1 MEKRKYKLDLKLPLD
16 TPVEV
21 IQRITSKIYF
31 MLINHPSVIND
42 DTYVK
47 FDEIERDGVS
57 IMIYV
62 FTNSVDYGSYLNAK
76 EHINKKI
83 LEREGVELAYP
94 TSTVLVKGFGDGP
107 ENPGNKI
114 VNNL

>member
-16 TPVEV
+16 TPVDV
-21 IQRITSKIYF
+21 IQRVTSKIYF
-31 MLINHPSVIND
+31 MLINHPNVIND

-47 FDEIERDGVS
+47 FDEIDPDGVS

-76 EHINKKI
+76 EHINKNI
-83 LEREGVELAYP
+83 LEILEKEGVDLAYP
-94 TSTVLVKGFGDGP
+94 TSTVLVKD
-107 ENPGNKI
+107 GNKVKEDI
-114 VNNL
+114 KKIN